1 MAVVL
6 DASAAL
12 SFLVA
17 SQVTLASERFR
28 QSLREAPLIAPAVF
42 RWELRHALLKLERR
56 GLVSPQALEIDLVEL
71 EQLVD
76 IAPDFGRVALASLI
90 TLARAEE
97 LGAYDA
103 AYLQLAIER
112 GALIASRDAALIEAA
127 LRRSVGVVD
136 LR

>member
-1 MAVVL
+1 MRVVL

-28 QSLREAPLIAPAVF
+28 QSLPDAPLIAPAVF

-56 GLVSPQALEIDLVEL
+56 GLVSPQTLEMDLAEL

-76 IAPDFGRVALASLI
+76 IAPDLGREALASMI
-90 TLARAEE
+90 TLARAKE

-103 AYLQLAIER
+103 AYLNLAIESE
-112 GALIASRDAALIEAA
+112 ALIASRDAALIEAA
-127 LRRSVGVVD
+127 RRRAVGVVD